1 MLHIKIFMGNLGAVY
16 MRAET
21 EPKPDR
27 TLFVPPLH
35 VDFFNGDRISRRDG
49 MIFCPAVLSVESSR

>member
-1 MLHIKIFMGNLGAVY
+1 MGNLGAFY

-35 VDFFNGDRISRRDG
+35 VDFFNGDGISRRDG
-49 MIFCPAVLSVESSR
+49 MSFCPAVLSVESSR